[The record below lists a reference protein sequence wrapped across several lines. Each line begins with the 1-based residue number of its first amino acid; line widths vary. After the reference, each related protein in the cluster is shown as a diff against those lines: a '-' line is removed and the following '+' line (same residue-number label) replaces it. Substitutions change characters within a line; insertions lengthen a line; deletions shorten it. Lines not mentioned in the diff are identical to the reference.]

1 MNSKSSDPRTFEE
14 LLYGEETDDE
24 ADLEKDMESRKME
37 RYGMYSK
44 KVGQDEQAS
53 VGREHRNKMSN
64 DRNKNKNKH
73 SANAKGESVSSPD
86 DNLTAEQNSYFAQQ
100 RRRDA
105 MSSSRPTVY

>member
-44 KVGQDEQAS
+44 RLDRMNKHRS
-53 VGREHRNKMSN
+53 VGSTGTR
-64 DRNKNKNKH
+64 
-73 SANAKGESVSSPD
+73 
-86 DNLTAEQNSYFAQQ
+86 
-100 RRRDA
+100 
-105 MSSSRPTVY
+105 